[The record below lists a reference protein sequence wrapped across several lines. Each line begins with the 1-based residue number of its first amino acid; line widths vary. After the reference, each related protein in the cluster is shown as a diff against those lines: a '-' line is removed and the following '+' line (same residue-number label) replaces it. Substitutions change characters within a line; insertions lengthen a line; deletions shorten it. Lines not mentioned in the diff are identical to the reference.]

1 MCVINQNLSDKNF
14 VTVNFQKQ
22 SVKMDCFYFTELK
35 GKGKC
40 DNILSYRTNVRYRK
54 EAEMTLEQLGM
65 EYLKQADVLKD
76 LIANYSAQRGE
87 TCGIALYELNS
98 KITTLREMERD
109 IRILGKNLTEYYSGK
124 SCKKQYHQHGYN

>member
-1 MCVINQNLSDKNF
+1 
-14 VTVNFQKQ
+14 
-22 SVKMDCFYFTELK
+22 
-35 GKGKC
+35 
-40 DNILSYRTNVRYRK
+40 
-54 EAEMTLEQLGM
+54 MTLEQLGM

-76 LIANYSAQRGE
+76 LIANYSALRGQ
-87 TCGIALYELNS
+87 TYGIALYELNS